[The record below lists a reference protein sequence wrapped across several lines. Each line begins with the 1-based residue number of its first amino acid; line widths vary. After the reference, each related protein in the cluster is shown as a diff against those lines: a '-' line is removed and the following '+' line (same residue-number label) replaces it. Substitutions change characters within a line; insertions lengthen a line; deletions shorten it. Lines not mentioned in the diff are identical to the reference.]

1 MRLHLLGVNGPFPEP
16 RGACSGYLLE
26 AGGFLLQFD
35 LGTGVLSSLTAL
47 TAPEALDAIFLSHW
61 HFDHTSDLL
70 PLIYRLQALKAVLR
84 IYAPVDESSPVR
96 DIVLHSDCFE
106 LHDIAPGDTVSMGDI
121 SVTAGRAVHPV
132 PAVMYKVSAEGR
144 VFCYTG
150 DTNLF
155 PGLPDFLRGT
165 DTLLADALFTCAL
178 WSAEK
183 PHLSASLA
191 AELAADAGVS
201 RLILTHLNPSIPV
214 ETLIREA
221 REHFANVQP
230 ASAGMMIDL

>member
-1 MRLHLLGVNGPFPEP
+1 MRLHLLGVSGPFPEP

-26 AGGFLLQFD
+26 AGSLLLQFD
-35 LGTGVLSSLTAL
+35 LGTGVLSRLTEL
-47 TAPEALDAIFLSHW
+47 TAPEALNAVFLSHW

-70 PLIYRLQALKAVLR
+70 PLIYRLQASGSVLR
-84 IYAPVDESSPVR
+84 VYAPADGSSPIR
-96 DIVLHSDCFE
+96 NIVLHSDCFE
-106 LHDIAPGDTVSMGDI
+106 LHDIAPGDTISTGDVH
-121 SVTAGRAVHPV
+121 VTAGRAVHPV
-132 PAVMYKVSAEGR
+132 PAVMYKVTAKDG

-155 PGLPDFLRGT
+155 PGLADFLRGT
-165 DTLLADALFTCAL
+165 DTLLADALFTRAL

-214 ETLIREA
+214 ETLVREA
-221 REHFANVQP
+221 REHFGDVQP
-230 ASAGMMIDL
+230 ASAGQIIDL